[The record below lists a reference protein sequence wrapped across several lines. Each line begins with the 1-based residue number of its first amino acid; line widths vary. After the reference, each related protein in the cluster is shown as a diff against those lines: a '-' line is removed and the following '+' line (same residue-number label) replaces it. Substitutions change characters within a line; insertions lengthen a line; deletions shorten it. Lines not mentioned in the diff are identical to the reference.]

1 MNFMTFNCK
10 IFFLQKKYL
19 NIQFVHNNRMYRSLL
34 EAFEMHH
41 IPSLNYQCR
50 SGYCG
55 SCRALLIRGKV
66 QYYTE
71 PLGYIRSNEILIC
84 CCVPIEH
91 IILKL
96 L

>member
-1 MNFMTFNCK
+1 MNLMTFNCK
-10 IFFLQKKYL
+10 IFLFQKEHF
-19 NIQFVHNNRMYRSLL
+19 NVQFSHNSKVYRSLL
-34 EAFEMHH
+34 EALEIHH

-55 SCRALLIRGKV
+55 SCRVLLIKGKV

-71 PLGYIRSNEILIC
+71 PLGYIRPDEILIC
-84 CCVPIEH
+84 CCVPTEH

>member
-1 MNFMTFNCK
+1 MNSMTFNCK
-10 IFFLQKKYL
+10 IFFLKKKYL
-19 NIQFVHNNRMYRSLL
+19 NIQFAHNSRKYRSLL
-34 EAFEMHH
+34 EALEMHH

-55 SCRALLIRGKV
+55 SCRALLIKGKI

-71 PLGYIRSNEILIC
+71 PLGYICPNEIFIC
-84 CCVPIEH
+84 CCVPTEH
-91 IILKL
+91 IVLKL

>member
-1 MNFMTFNCK
+1 M
-10 IFFLQKKYL
+10 
-19 NIQFVHNNRMYRSLL
+19 QFYHNNKNYRSLL
-34 EAFEMHH
+34 EALEIHR
-41 IPSLNYQCR
+41 IPLLNYQCR

-55 SCRALLIRGKV
+55 SCRALLIKGKV
-66 QYYTE
+66 QYHKE
-71 PLGYIRSNEILIC
+71 PLGYTSSNEILTC